1 VIEVNGCMCGCGGP
15 RFGVASLPTREVR
28 LRWLEDYQRD
38 LEQRM
43 AAVAEEIK
51 DLKDGTQ
58 HAS

>member
-1 VIEVNGCMCGCGGP
+1 MHVRMRRPALWRGEL
-15 RFGVASLPTREVR
+15 ADREER

-43 AAVAEEIK
+43 AAVAAEIE